1 MPASSE
7 TLIAI
12 RKYTYSL
19 HESLRQG
26 FISEKL
32 FDLLLASSLC
42 SVVQEDVQDRIYFRK
57 FLTCYFSFTERHE
70 IFKKKSCIPS
80 CLSPLACLSSH
91 ILNNLLGIQLVT
103 CTTSYKHPTIWKTL
117 SHKVD
122 LDCPRIFT
130 RRFAPAKLKGSI
142 IVRDRVI

>member
-91 ILNNLLGIQLVT
+91 ILNNLLGIQLV
-103 CTTSYKHPTIWKTL
+103 
-117 SHKVD
+117 D
-122 LDCPRIFT
+122 LYNF
-130 RRFAPAKLKGSI
+130 L
-142 IVRDRVI
+142 